1 MAESQ
6 KSIDGI
12 IEKLAIVSDAVD
24 DLFPNGR
31 KAVVFELKED
41 DFKKVQNNFRE
52 IDRTHKQFKIDISG
66 TEFIFLSETSLI
78 DEISKFS
85 ETPETPKVRKDTFFE
100 KLKRL
105 LRIDNRPSS
114 QS

>member
-1 MAESQ
+1 MAENQ
-6 KSIDGI
+6 TSIDGI

-24 DLFPNGR
+24 DLFPSGR

-66 TEFIFLSETSLI
+66 TEFIFLL
-78 DEISKFS
+78 DELLSD
-85 ETPETPKVRKDTFFE
+85 EKD
-100 KLKRL
+100 K
-105 LRIDNRPSS
+105 I
-114 QS
+114 